1 MTGGN
6 EGSVKWWDTRNLS
19 SPTHQMLVDSEN
31 KDLNCPGLEERALS
45 VSCLEYE
52 PTIPAKFMV
61 GTDQGKALG
70 CTRKA
75 KCQAEYILNIFDAHY
90 GPVRALQRNPS
101 YSKVGPRIEQ
111 WSPMLLFSIKNFLTV
126 GDWSARVWSED
137 ISESCLFW
145 VNSGTEVSFTSV
157 QYYSRYYSLSLL
169 SDAH

>member
-1 MTGGN
+1 MIWTASKTGTELMTGGS

-19 SPTHQMLVDSEN
+19 SPTHQMLVDTEN
-31 KDLNCPGLEERALS
+31 KDPDCPGLEDRALS

-90 GPVRALQRNPS
+90 GPVRALERNPS
-101 YSKVGPRIEQ
+101 YSKVGARTELWRPI
-111 WSPMLLFSIKNFLTV
+111 MLCVQNFLTV

-145 VNSGTEVSFTSV
+145 VNSGTEVSSH
-157 QYYSRYYSLSLL
+157 SLQ
-169 SDAH
+169 H

>member
-1 MTGGN
+1 MTGGS

-19 SPTHQMLVDSEN
+19 SPTLQMLVDAEN
-31 KDLNCPGLEERALS
+31 KEPDCPGLEDRALS

-75 KCQAEYILNIFDAHY
+75 KCQAEYILNIYEAHY

-101 YSKVGPRIEQ
+101 YSKVSTGLVCGRNNG
-111 WSPMLLFSIKNFLTV
+111 FN
-126 GDWSARVWSED
+126 
-137 ISESCLFW
+137 
-145 VNSGTEVSFTSV
+145 
-157 QYYSRYYSLSLL
+157 
-169 SDAH
+169 